1 LLKPFLKADGESS
14 FRGKEGQIFS
24 RHLPFLQWQA
34 DNLEEVEAR
43 LKALCIPTVKAS
55 VEENGVMVT
64 QV

>member
-1 LLKPFLKADGESS
+1 LLKPFLKADKSHLSGA
-14 FRGKEGQIFS
+14 KEGQIYS
-24 RHLPFLQWQA
+24 RHFPFLQWQA

-43 LKALCIPTVKAS
+43 LKALGIPTVKAS